1 MAAMPAPKLPLTE
14 ALELLRSLGRA
25 SVTLHSSAATANLVG
40 PLEFVE
46 KGGELHLKVG
56 CACSVVLV
64 RERLRQAVFGEKD
77 FGSGPEAHVQVFDGN
92 YDKIVAFRFPEGV
105 KAVRELAARL
115 DGNDF
120 EIAAP
125 HA

>member
-1 MAAMPAPKLPLTE
+1 MPAPKLPLLE
-14 ALELLRSLGRA
+14 AIELLRSLGRA
-25 SVTLHSSAATANLVG
+25 SVTLQSSAASATLVG

-46 KGGELHLKVG
+46 KDTELHLKVG
-56 CACSVVLV
+56 CACSMVLA
-64 RERLRQAVFGEKD
+64 RDRLRQAVFGEKD
-77 FGSGPEAHVQVFDGN
+77 FGSGLEAHVQVFDGN

-105 KAVRELAARL
+105 KGVRELAARL

-120 EIAAP
+120 EIAAV